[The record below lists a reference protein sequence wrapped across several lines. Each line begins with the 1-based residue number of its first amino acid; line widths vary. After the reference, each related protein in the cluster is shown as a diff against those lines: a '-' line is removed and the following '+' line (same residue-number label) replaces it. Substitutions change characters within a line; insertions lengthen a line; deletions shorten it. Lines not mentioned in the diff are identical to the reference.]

1 MGYAPAERKVDHLRG
16 SLPKLK
22 EKLMEALKAVLPI
35 VGIVLALCFSAAPIS
50 PSILLC
56 FLLGAAMIMA
66 GMMFFT
72 LGAEASMT
80 PMGERVGTAV
90 TRSRR
95 LPVIVLMGFLLGFL
109 ITISE
114 PDLQVLAGQV
124 PAVPSLTLIL
134 SVAAGVGV
142 FLVVALLRMLFG
154 VALPPL
160 LVFFYGVVF
169 ALAFFVPKDF
179 LAVAFD
185 SGGVT
190 TGPMTV
196 PFIMALGVGI
206 SAIRSD
212 RHAAADSFG
221 LVALCSI
228 GPILAVLAL
237 GMIFRPEE
245 GAYTAPVLP
254 DISDSV
260 ELWALFQDGL
270 PTYMKEIALSLL
282 PITALFGVFQAV
294 SLRLSL
300 RTLKKIGVGL
310 VYTYAGLVL
319 FLTGANVG
327 FMPAGNY
334 LGQVM
339 ASLDARWIIVPVGMV
354 IGYFIVKAEPAVYVL
369 NRQVEEIT
377 DGAIPP
383 SAMGASLSIGVAA
396 SIGLA
401 MVRVLTGVSILW
413 FLIPG
418 YAIAIALSF
427 FVPKIFTAIAFD
439 SGGVASGPM
448 TAAFLLPFAQ
458 GACAAVG
465 GNIVT
470 DAFGVVA
477 MVAMT
482 PLIAIQVLGV
492 VYQARRGAGAK
503 AVPAAP
509 SFEDLDDDA
518 IIEL

>member
-1 MGYAPAERKVDHLRG
+1 MGRLRG

-22 EKLMEALKAVLPI
+22 EKLLEALKAVLPI
-35 VGIVLALCFSAAPIS
+35 VGIVLVLCFSAAPIS

-56 FLLGAAMIMA
+56 FLLGAAMIVA
-66 GMMFFT
+66 GVMFFT

-90 TRSRR
+90 TRTRS

-124 PAVPSLTLIL
+124 PAVPNMVLIL
-134 SVAAGVGV
+134 AVAAGVGL
-142 FLVVALLRMLFG
+142 FLVLALLRMLFG
-154 VALPPL
+154 VPLPPM
-160 LVFFYGVVF
+160 LVFFYAAVF
-169 ALAFFVPKDF
+169 LLALFVPRDF

-206 SAIRSD
+206 SAIRND
-212 RHAAADSFG
+212 RRAADDSFG
-221 LVALCSI
+221 LVSLCSV
-228 GPILAVLAL
+228 GPILAVLIL
-237 GMIFRPEE
+237 GMIFRPED
-245 GAYTAPVLP
+245 GAYAAPTLP
-254 DISDSV
+254 EIADSV
-260 ELWALFQDGL
+260 ELWALFRSGL
-270 PTYMKEIALSLL
+270 PTYMREIAVSLL
-282 PITALFGVFQAV
+282 PITALFGLFQAFA
-294 SLRLSL
+294 LKLSV

-310 VYTYAGLVL
+310 VYTYVGLVL

-339 ASLDARWIIVPVGMV
+339 AGLSRPWLIVPVGMV

-369 NRQVEEIT
+369 NKQVEEIT
-377 DGAIPP
+377 DGAV
-383 SAMGASLSIGVAA
+383 SSAAMGASLSIGVAV

-401 MVRVLTGVSILW
+401 MVRVLTGISILW
-413 FLIPG
+413 FLVPG
-418 YAIAIALSF
+418 YAIAIVLSF
-427 FVPKIFTAIAFD
+427 FVPRIFTAIAFD

-448 TAAFLLPFAQ
+448 TATFLLPFAQ
-458 GACAAVG
+458 GACVAVG

-470 DAFGVVA
+470 EAFGVVA

-482 PLIAIQVLGV
+482 PLIAIQILGM
-492 VYQARRGAGAK
+492 VYQARQRLASKAQSVPAGA
-503 AVPAAP
+503 AFDA
-509 SFEDLDDDA
+509 LDDDA